1 MSDRFADALR
11 ATLVDTWL
19 QGHGRDNASMA
30 EATASGWTRDL
41 AEGLAASRA
50 VGEQVIVTT
59 TSKGGTS
66 AAAAALD
73 ANPSKGVTAMVF
85 VSLNF
90 GVNTVAAWVS
100 ALSWVR
106 TWMPFFVGIR
116 LVRVETRSR
125 ERQVLDG
132 RLPLGSGGLD
142 VGAGEVGLCAGFP
155 RARFES
161 KLSFI
166 FSKLPPFLN
175 VYHGAMYTTEQGID
189 YTLGQQL
196 GPTAWA
202 LAASIR
208 GISQVIDINLNII
221 GSNSQA
227 RNC

>member
-1 MSDRFADALR
+1 MSDGFADALR

-50 VGEQVIVTT
+50 IGEQVIVTT

-106 TWMPFFVGIR
+106 TW
-116 LVRVETRSR
+116 L
-125 ERQVLDG
+125 
-132 RLPLGSGGLD
+132 
-142 VGAGEVGLCAGFP
+142 
-155 RARFES
+155 
-161 KLSFI
+161 
-166 FSKLPPFLN
+166 PFLSGFDWY
-175 VYHGAMYTTEQGID
+175 VSR
-189 YTLGQQL
+189 L
-196 GPTAWA
+196 GPEKDNYWTVVCPWEAVVSMSG
-202 LAASIR
+202 LVKPVCVPDFPEPDPKVNYR
-208 GISQVIDINLNII
+208 YFQ
-221 GSNSQA
+221 
-227 RNC
+227 